1 MRFIFLSI
9 FLLIAAF
16 IAHQFMPW
24 WSIAVIAA
32 ILSFIFKTN
41 ASESFWVGFL
51 TAALLW
57 GGYAAYL
64 DKANEGILTTRI
76 GNMLGGLSGIVL
88 VILSGVIGGIFGGL
102 GALTGSLGRQLLK

>member
-1 MRFIFLSI
+1 MRLLFLFI

-24 WSIAVIAA
+24 WSIAIIAA

-41 ASESFWVGFL
+41 ASGSFWVGFL
-51 TAALLW
+51 AATLLW

-64 DKANEGILTTRI
+64 NTVNEGILAARI